1 MSPGRYQRPLN
12 SQAPTHS
19 NLGSAFT
26 MTRIVD
32 FVVKDWREA
41 RQARAVTE
49 SSEDLP
55 QKEDDDSPNQSSED
69 NGEE

>member
-1 MSPGRYQRPLN
+1 
-12 SQAPTHS
+12 
-19 NLGSAFT
+19 
-26 MTRIVD
+26 MTRIVE